1 MLTSTITDDAAM
13 DPRAT
18 SISPM
23 RLATSVTSPPESTS
37 SGTTPGALMPL
48 ARQAPP
54 IDDDCSDTVS
64 AGLLH
69 PQLQPA
75 IVQQQRV
82 SGVHRAGQGGVA
94 RRHAARTAD
103 GIANDD
109 LELVTFA

>member
-1 MLTSTITDDAAM
+1 
-13 DPRAT
+13 
-18 SISPM
+18 
-23 RLATSVTSPPESTS
+23 
-37 SGTTPGALMPL
+37 
-48 ARQAPP
+48 
-54 IDDDCSDTVS
+54 
-64 AGLLH
+64 
-69 PQLQPA
+69 LQPA